1 MDTSAPPKRSIRADI
16 TRKYEERVAA
26 TTAKTDPHRAKA
38 REQLGDIDGFE
49 LENFNSSIT
58 APKSAPP
65 QPTTSYL
72 NAPLLTLPQLMPGST
87 GKVDDNDEL
96 DQSFRADKIEFL
108 VIQRKLLPD
117 EVQQDPVIQE
127 VGDVDWEVPTQE
139 EYEDLMGQVVDVFT
153 DENQDLVQA
162 LKRSSVD
169 SSTGVGCFSVG
180 TGNLAQINDIRGIL
194 RTIIHQGQCFE
205 LFPKRAMVMSF
216 SLTAFFPRST
226 KYVGV
231 DKFVYWL
238 FLCNRGLQGTIWPA
252 VSKKFPDDHPNQ
264 RKQGARILSFMGDQK
279 FLDSLHAFPR
289 GYPFSIKIANVV
301 IEGGDRTKEGR
312 PVIRRRR
319 PRMTEEALKNL
330 LRRHGKEILE
340 DAEENQDQHS
350 YLCEPSWKEN
360 LKRKILTT
368 RKEKI
373 YLDTCLQTLMIPT

>member
-139 EYEDLMGQVVDVFT
+139 EYDCLLYTSPSPRDRQKSRMP
-153 DENQDLVQA
+153 
-162 LKRSSVD
+162 SS
-169 SSTGVGCFSVG
+169 
-180 TGNLAQINDIRGIL
+180 A
-194 RTIIHQGQCFE
+194 
-205 LFPKRAMVMSF
+205 
-216 SLTAFFPRST
+216 
-226 KYVGV
+226 
-231 DKFVYWL
+231 
-238 FLCNRGLQGTIWPA
+238 
-252 VSKKFPDDHPNQ
+252 
-264 RKQGARILSFMGDQK
+264 
-279 FLDSLHAFPR
+279 
-289 GYPFSIKIANVV
+289 
-301 IEGGDRTKEGR
+301 
-312 PVIRRRR
+312 
-319 PRMTEEALKNL
+319 
-330 LRRHGKEILE
+330 
-340 DAEENQDQHS
+340 
-350 YLCEPSWKEN
+350 
-360 LKRKILTT
+360 
-368 RKEKI
+368 
-373 YLDTCLQTLMIPT
+373 